1 MKSPKKIKALRQTSL
16 PSSML
21 PRVNSEIW
29 FNKMQYL
36 IYHKNLVSL
45 KNKISKENQTYSYL
59 LDLNNKTSVLNQ
71 EI

>member
-1 MKSPKKIKALRQTSL
+1 
-16 PSSML
+16 ML